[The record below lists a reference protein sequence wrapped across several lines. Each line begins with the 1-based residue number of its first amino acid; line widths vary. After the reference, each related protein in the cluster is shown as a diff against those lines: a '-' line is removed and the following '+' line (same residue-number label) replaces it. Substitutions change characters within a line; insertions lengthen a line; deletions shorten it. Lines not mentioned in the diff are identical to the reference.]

1 MTDSIHSCSY
11 ECQRPACVLRQRD
24 ELVGE
29 IERLRA
35 ELARLERECDARD
48 TTIRI
53 LDEERDKLRAE
64 LAEAKR
70 GAERYRWL
78 RGDSC
83 ADHSVRWTQWEV
95 RCWEA
100 PRWTDDLRR
109 DALDA
114 AIDRARG
121 AE

>member
-1 MTDSIHSCSY
+1 MTRRCKCEHWQVCPVCAPQMFDGDGNLLPP
-11 ECQRPACVLRQRD
+11 EPTPLEAAKQ
-24 ELVGE
+24 E
-29 IERLRA
+29 IKRLRA
-35 ELARLERECDARD
+35 ELAEVQRD
-48 TTIRI
+48 
-53 LDEERDKLRAE
+53 
-64 LAEAKR
+64 
-70 GAERYRWL
+70 AERYRWL

-114 AIDRARG
+114 AIDRARD
-121 AE
+121 EP